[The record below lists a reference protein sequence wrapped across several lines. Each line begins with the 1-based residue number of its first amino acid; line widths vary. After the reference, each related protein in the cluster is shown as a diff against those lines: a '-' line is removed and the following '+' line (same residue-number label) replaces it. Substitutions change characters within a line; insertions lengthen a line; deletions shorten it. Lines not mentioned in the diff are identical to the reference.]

1 MRGIKRT
8 LFCKLSLI
16 DILEMC
22 VQSMS
27 MSPKYPEEDSLI
39 NPLASICLKC
49 VCNSC
54 QGLQNILKE
63 IRRLIHLHPI
73 CIDWWG
79 ESNLKFNLH
88 TLWNL
93 CTIIIL
99 FFSSSFCL
107 CICSRPSTQ
116 NLTITI
122 RFVSDFF
129 LS

>member
-79 ESNLKFNLH
+79 ESNLKLNVFTHALKFMCNYY
-88 TLWNL
+88 
-93 CTIIIL
+93 
-99 FFSSSFCL
+99 
-107 CICSRPSTQ
+107 
-116 NLTITI
+116 
-122 RFVSDFF
+122 FVLLIFF
-129 LS
+129 LFVYLQYTLNTKSNNYY